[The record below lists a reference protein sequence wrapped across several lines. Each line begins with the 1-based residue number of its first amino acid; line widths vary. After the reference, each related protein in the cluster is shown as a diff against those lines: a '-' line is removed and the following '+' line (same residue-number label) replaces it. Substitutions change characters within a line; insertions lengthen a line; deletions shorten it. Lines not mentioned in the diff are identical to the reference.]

1 MSTSKSPACQS
12 TRDDQATLNASV
24 VTVTPRRRMLMLV
37 NIILCCIASSLLST
51 ALSTALPPI
60 ISEFGI
66 EVSTGQWITSIY
78 ALVMAIM
85 IPMTAFLAKR
95 VPTKPLYVG
104 VIGVFLFG
112 TALCMCA
119 PNIQTLLLG
128 RALQAIGGGAIT
140 TVGQIVLFAIFP
152 IEQRGTIMGWY
163 GLALSAAPIVAP
175 TVGGVLAD
183 TTGWR
188 SIFALVGVV
197 MLLSLIFAAVVFAN
211 VLPTSRIRLDMPSFL
226 LTAIAFGGVTYGI
239 GTLTGGIDRIGC
251 AALVVG
257 IIGAVLFVRRQ
268 LRLDTPFLNVRVF
281 QSYRFRVG
289 VIAACLLYLVMIGP
303 MTTIPLAV
311 QDGMG
316 FAATVS
322 GLMLLPGSICSIIIN
337 PVAGKLFDRTGARR
351 IAIVGSA
358 LTLASMIA
366 LAFVQST
373 TSLAVFAGVNAV
385 RTIGISLVLM
395 PLLTWSISG
404 LDESMTADGTSL
416 FNALAQMMGAVS
428 TAVFAGIMGSRGMAG
443 FNMSSAFGALCTLAL
458 FIVAIV
464 FIKNRRKTA
473 IAAPTK
479 KDAAAIDNGEISNTT
494 IADDDISNAD
504 IDVFETAEQLEVAS

>member
-1 MSTSKSPACQS
+1 M
-12 TRDDQATLNASV
+12 RDDQTDINADAAA
-24 VTVTPRRRMLMLV
+24 VTVTPRRRMLILI

-66 EVSTGQWITSIY
+66 AVGTGQWITSIY
-78 ALVMAIM
+78 SLVMAVM

-95 VPTKPLYVG
+95 VPTKPFYIG
-104 VIGVFLFG
+104 VIGVFLLG
-112 TALCMCA
+112 TTLCMCA

-140 TVGQIVLFAIFP
+140 TVGQIVLFTIFP
-152 IEQRGTIMGWY
+152 IAQRGTIMGWY
-163 GLALSAAPIVAP
+163 GLALSAAPVVAP
-175 TVGGVLAD
+175 TLGGILAD

-188 SIFALVGVV
+188 SIFALTGAG
-197 MLLSLIFAAVVFAN
+197 MLLALVFAACVFAN

-226 LTAIAFGGVTYGI
+226 LTAIAFGGVTYGV
-239 GTLTGGIDRIGC
+239 GTLTGGFDRVGC
-251 AALVVG
+251 AALVLGV
-257 IIGAVLFVRRQ
+257 IGAVLFARRQ
-268 LRLDTPFLNVRVF
+268 LRLETPFLDVHVF

-316 FAATVS
+316 FVATVS
-322 GLMLLPGSICSIIIN
+322 GLMLLPGSLCSIVMN
-337 PVAGKLFDRTGARR
+337 PVGGALFDRIGARR

-358 LTLASMIA
+358 LTLASMVA
-366 LAFVQST
+366 LVFMQST
-373 TSLAVFAGVNAV
+373 TSLAMFAGINAV

-395 PLLTWSISG
+395 PLLTWSVSG
-404 LDESMTADGTSL
+404 LNESKTADGTSL

-428 TAVFAGIMGSRGMAG
+428 TAVFAGIMGNRGMTG
-443 FNMSSAFGALCTLAL
+443 FNLSSAFGALCAL
-458 FIVAIV
+458 VLCIVAVV
-464 FIKNRRKTA
+464 FIRNRRA
-473 IAAPTK
+473 
-479 KDAAAIDNGEISNTT
+479 DAAATADEIS
-494 IADDDISNAD
+494 DDA
-504 IDVFETAEQLEVAS
+504 IDAAQPVEQLEVAS